1 MNKKMLSKTKPF
13 KEVNLKMNISS
24 NNPCGVSPSSH
35 GTQNENF
42 ERIIMQIFYNTTVI
56 KQSKQKIEL
65 ILQNF
70 SLFFRLIIP

>member
-1 MNKKMLSKTKPF
+1 MNKKMLRKTKPF
-13 KEVNLKMNISS
+13 KEVNLKMISS

-56 KQSKQKIEL
+56 KQSKQKREL